1 MIVSLLKV
9 LKNMKLLSPVGV
21 YRLLSAIRRCGINTM
36 ILLDIAEKTY
46 GDKIALIDG
55 EKTLSYR
62 QLRVHSENLAFGL
75 HNNYM
80 VKPNQKVAF
89 VCRNHQ
95 ELVKSI
101 FAVSRL
107 GANMYMLNTE
117 MSKAQFNQLVTEHQF
132 DFILY
137 DAELSDLVKNT
148 VHHNGKL
155 VCINDLQR
163 LEMAGA
169 GQLTRTSM
177 SKIVLLTGGTTGKP
191 KKVVH
196 QPSLFNFLNPF
207 LTLLTRLKL
216 VRCHTAYIAT
226 PIYHGYG
233 IAMLFSLMALG
244 KTVVI
249 DRGFN
254 AKRAS
259 TLIRTHDV
267 QVVTVVPLMV
277 DKMLRYSTGDLASL
291 TCIASGGAVLNL
303 KIVDEVN
310 CQLGPVLYN
319 LYGTSEAGLNMIA
332 SPEDLAYSS
341 KTIGRAIEGIEI
353 KVLDEK
359 EEEVVPGT
367 IGQFCIKNKWSMRN
381 SENTWIQTGDLG
393 YKDHNGYYFLRGR
406 TDDMIISAG
415 ENVYPIEL
423 EQVLI
428 HHEFVEDVAVIG
440 IKDEKFGQRLHAFVQ
455 SSDVALTEVVLVE
468 WLRPRVSRYQM
479 PKDIILIDEM
489 PYTALGKQDKKKL
502 RGMA

>member
-1 MIVSLLKV
+1 MIVSLVKV

-55 EKTLSYR
+55 EKMLSYR
-62 QLRVHSENLAFGL
+62 QLRVQSEKLAIGL

-95 ELVKSI
+95 VLVQSI

-107 GANMYMLNTE
+107 GANMYLLNTE
-117 MSKAQFNQLVTEHQF
+117 MSKAQFDQLVAEHQF

-137 DAELSDLVKNT
+137 DAELSELVKNAQN
-148 VHHNGKL
+148 HNGKL
-155 VCINDLQR
+155 VCIDDLQR
-163 LEMAGA
+163 LEIDGTSE
-169 GQLTRTSM
+169 LKRTSM

-233 IAMLFSLMALG
+233 IAMLFSLLALG

-249 DRGFN
+249 DRGFT
-254 AKRAS
+254 AKRAC

-277 DKMLRYSTGDLASL
+277 DKMLKQGADDLASL
-291 TCIASGGAVLNL
+291 TCIASGGAALSPKL
-303 KIVDEVN
+303 VDEVN
-310 CQLGPVLYN
+310 RQLGPVLYN

-332 SPEDLAYSS
+332 TPEDLSYSR

-353 KVLDEK
+353 KVLDENQ
-359 EEEVVPGT
+359 EEVIRGT

-381 SENTWIQTGDLG
+381 SEYDWIQTGDLG

-406 TDDMIISAG
+406 TDDMIVSAG
-415 ENVYPIEL
+415 ENVYPIEV

-428 HHEFVEDVAVIG
+428 HHKFVEDVAVIG
-440 IKDEKFGQRLHAFVQ
+440 IQDERFGERLRAFVQ
-455 SSDVALTEVVLVE
+455 VNEDILTEEALVE
-468 WLRPRVSRYQM
+468 WLRPRVARYQM
-479 PKDIILIDEM
+479 PKEVIFIDEM
-489 PYTALGKQDKKKL
+489 PYTVLRKLDKKKL